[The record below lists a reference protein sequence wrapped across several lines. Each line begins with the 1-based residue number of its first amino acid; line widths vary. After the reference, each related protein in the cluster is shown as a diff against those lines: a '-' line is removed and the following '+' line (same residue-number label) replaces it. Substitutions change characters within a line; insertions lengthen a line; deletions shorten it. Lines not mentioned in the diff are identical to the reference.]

1 MTQENEQ
8 LLETKMIRF
17 NEIDD
22 DTIIYMVQQKSSP
35 EDLLHFSWQSPGISW
50 QNFTDIFNHPV
61 HTQQSLWHITGLQH
75 FKVIGITVLQPR
87 DFSVLKTY
95 ARSLDLSNT

>member
-50 QNFTDIFNHPV
+50 
-61 HTQQSLWHITGLQH
+61 
-75 FKVIGITVLQPR
+75 
-87 DFSVLKTY
+87 
-95 ARSLDLSNT
+95 